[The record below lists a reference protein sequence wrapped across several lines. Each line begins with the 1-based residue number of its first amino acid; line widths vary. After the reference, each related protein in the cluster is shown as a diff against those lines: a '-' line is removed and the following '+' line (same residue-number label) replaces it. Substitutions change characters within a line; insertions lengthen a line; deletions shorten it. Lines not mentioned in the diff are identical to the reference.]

1 MDTPNS
7 KRSDDPVVGWD
18 LLGYPFNK
26 KYPPDYAKNG
36 RQYDGYPTNNQAVF
50 FLDFAIEGYQVLF
63 KYGEEKFLI
72 QIDFDCALQLDP
84 NTHDIIME
92 FAHANALI
100 EQMMINGKSLLSR
113 IDEVDV
119 IELF

>member
-7 KRSDDPVVGWD
+7 KRNDDPVVGWD
-18 LLGYPFNK
+18 LLGYPVNK
-26 KYPPDYAKNG
+26 KYPPDPAKNG
-36 RQYDGYPTNNQAVF
+36 RQYYGYPTYNQEVF

-63 KYGEEKFLI
+63 KYGEEKFVI
-72 QIDFDCALQLDP
+72 QIDTDCALQLDP
-84 NTHDIIME
+84 NTHDIIAE

-100 EQMMINGKSLLSR
+100 EQMMIGGKSLLSR
-113 IDEVDV
+113 IDEVEV